1 MTPSGTHCLAAAV
14 LVCFLG
20 VTSAIDGG
28 SVSLDQY
35 HNYNRLT
42 LRLRNLTNTYPR
54 FTYLHTIGQ
63 SVQGKEL
70 WVLVIA
76 GHDPDKHVIGRPEAK
91 YVGNMHGDETVGR
104 EMLLHFADFLLLNY
118 GQDIEVTQFLDTT
131 RLHILVSMNPDGF
144 EDATPRNCRSFT
156 GGRTNSNNFDLNR
169 NFPDYFEENPNTPQ
183 AETLAIM
190 AWLEENQFVLSAN
203 LHGGALVA
211 NYAYDNT
218 YPENK
223 VNKSSVYS
231 PSPDDDIFRFL
242 ATVYSYNHRTMHI
255 LSENSCGNEGPFEDG
270 ITNGADW
277 YLVAGGMQDYNYMFA
292 GCMEITLELGCCKY
306 PDASELRVYWEDNRD
321 ALMEY
326 IKQVHRGV
334 KGIVMTE
341 DGTPIASADV
351 TVVGRDVTFRTT
363 ADGEYWRI
371 LLPGSYEV
379 QVAKEGF
386 KTQTKKVQV
395 NNYVYNVL
403 EVDFILVQIVDDPGR
418 APSTAASLIAVVIA
432 TIFGLTWII

>member
-1 MTPSGTHCLAAAV
+1 
-14 LVCFLG
+14 
-20 VTSAIDGG
+20 
-28 SVSLDQY
+28 
-35 HNYNRLT
+35 
-42 LRLRNLTNTYPR
+42 
-54 FTYLHTIGQ
+54 
-63 SVQGKEL
+63 
-70 WVLVIA
+70 
-76 GHDPDKHVIGRPEAK
+76 
-91 YVGNMHGDETVGR
+91 MHGDETVGR

-144 EDATPRNCRSFT
+144 EEATPRNCRSFT

-169 NFPDYFEENPNTPQ
+169 NFPDYFEENPYTRQP
-183 AETLAIM
+183 ETLAIM
-190 AWLEENQFVLSAN
+190 QWLEENQFVLSAN

-242 ATVYSYNHRTMHI
+242 ATMYSYNHRTMHI
-255 LSENSCGNEGPFEDG
+255 PSENSCGNEGQFEDG

-306 PDASELRVYWEDNRD
+306 PDASELRMYWEDNRD

-341 DGTPIASADV
+341 EGTPIASADV

-363 ADGEYWRI
+363 VDGEYWRI

-395 NNYVYNVL
+395 NNYVYNVQ

-418 APSTAASLIAVVIA
+418 APSAAASLIAVVIA
-432 TIFGLTWII
+432 TILGLTWII